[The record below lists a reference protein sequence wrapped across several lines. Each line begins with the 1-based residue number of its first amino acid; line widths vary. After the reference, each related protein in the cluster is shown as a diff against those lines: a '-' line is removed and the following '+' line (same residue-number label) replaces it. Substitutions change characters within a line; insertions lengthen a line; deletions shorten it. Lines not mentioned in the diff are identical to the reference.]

1 MVVKYNLELDEC
13 KHPVLIEE
21 SSINYERDKLNEPGR
36 VVKML
41 NKCFHLNKLAE
52 EHLYMISLDS
62 KCNLLGVFEISHGG
76 VNQTFAGVREIFQ
89 RALIS
94 GAVHM
99 ILAHNHPS
107 FDISP
112 SELDRKTFENIK
124 DAGKIMGI
132 KLLDF
137 IIVGGKNYY
146 SFLEKKE

>member
-1 MVVKYNLELDEC
+1 MNDAPFEVHSTL
-13 KHPVLIEE
+13 
-21 SSINYERDKLNEPGR
+21 S
-36 VVKML
+36 
-41 NKCFHLNKLAE
+41 E
-52 EHLYMISLDS
+52 EHLYMIPLDS
-62 KCNLLGVFEISHGG
+62 KCNILGVFEISHGEA
-76 VNQTFAGVREIFQ
+76 NQTFDEVREIFQ

-107 FDISP
+107 FDILP

-124 DAGKIMGI
+124 DVDEIIGI

-146 SFLEKKE
+146 SFLEKRNNNFYYNNNISGNS